1 VPSKNLVHLIFI
13 LELTPRPL
21 RSLYK
26 FKCFKREDKRG
37 VDRFLGL
44 LLLIIARCGNFAPY
58 YSSKTMSHKRRSPIR
73 KQILQ
78 SRRLRRRVR
87 RKVGARLTW
96 CRRYWWAVSATLL
109 LALCAWIFIPNGLQR
124 QLKGVALIEAEV
136 CYRITSSE
144 GDTLYIEGTI
154 IDSIAP
160 KVDVRPD
167 SVYKKTTATGFFVS
181 NAGHLVT
188 TRRLQAHLPEKLPNE
203 TLQVRLQ
210 MLAKALKAE
219 MSKQKILR
227 RELDNY
233 AHSHTVVDGG
243 YNNVMTLRD
252 SIIRRQVKTDLLLQ
266 LVLKMLPSKHLAAK
280 RVENYRI
287 TTKQKAEKFIVTRHY
302 KAHYT
307 GDQTAHLILLQ
318 LDAERLP
325 KEAHRFVIY
334 RFNPQAWAF
343 GQDAHYFLGYQLMTP
358 EEASP
363 ALPDAAKTTQ
373 PNLPLAEGGPM
384 LNSFGQVCGVVGFGK
399 TNAGDELSKLFYS
412 NHSYPSRVFDNWIK
426 GVKLWFRQPR
436 ALATDSLRITQP
448 LRSNV
453 SGWQRIADHYV
464 SRSLPDGR
472 YTGSYLNGVR
482 VGSGRMQYADGS
494 VYAGQWLKDK
504 REGLGV
510 YIDKRGRIYTGQ
522 WKADTLYQGSCRTE
536 SDFYVGGIDKAF
548 RRTGFGVFTNEQG
561 DYYEGLWRKGK
572 RNGFGIG
579 LSLHHIVRAGIW
591 RKGRFLGEQM
601 VYNADRVYGIDI
613 SRHQHEQGKQRFAID
628 FSRLRITSLGTL
640 PRKVKGKINYP
651 VTFVYVKATE
661 GATLYNKYYKGDLD
675 GALRNGL
682 HAGAYHFFS
691 TYTPPAEQASFFL
704 KQTHGMRGDLA
715 PMLDV
720 EPSHKQIERIGGRD
734 VLFNRMLQW
743 LRIVEQRTGRRP
755 VLYVSQLFVND
766 YLSYAPESLLKYK
779 MWIARYSEYKP
790 YVHLEYWQLTPE
802 GRVRGIHGEVDIN
815 VFNGSK
821 AQFLQNMVHTP

>member
-1 VPSKNLVHLIFI
+1 MPSKNLVRLIFI

-26 FKCFKREDKRG
+26 YKCFKREDKREA
-37 VDRFLGL
+37 DRFLGL
-44 LLLIIARCGNFAPY
+44 LLLIIARFGNFAPY
-58 YSSKTMSHKRRSPIR
+58 YSSKAMSHKRRSPIR
-73 KQILQ
+73 KQILR

-136 CYRITSSE
+136 CYRVTSSE
-144 GDTLYIEGTI
+144 RDTLYIEGTTT
-154 IDSIAP
+154 DSIAP

-167 SVYKKTTATGFFVS
+167 SIYKKTTATGFFVS

-188 TRRLQAHLPEKLPNE
+188 TRRLHARLPEKLPNE

-287 TTKQKAEKFIVTRHY
+287 TTKQEVENSIVSRQY

-343 GQDAHYFLGYQLMTP
+343 GQGAHYFLGYQLMTP
-358 EEASP
+358 EEALT
-363 ALPDAAKTTQ
+363 ALPDAAKATQ
-373 PNLPLAEGGPM
+373 PNLTLAEGGPM
-384 LNSFGQVCGVVGFGK
+384 LNQFGQVCGVVGFGK
-399 TNAGDELSKLFYS
+399 TNVRDELSQLFYS
-412 NHSYPSRVFDNWIK
+412 NHSYLLSVFDNWLK
-426 GVKLWFRQPR
+426 GIDLWFRQPCTF
-436 ALATDSLRITQP
+436 ATDSLRLTAP
-448 LRSNV
+448 LLTNV
-453 SGWQRIADHYV
+453 AGWQQLADRYV
-464 SRSLPDGR
+464 VRSLADGH
-472 YTGSYLNGVR
+472 YTGSFLSGVR

-536 SDFYVGGIDKAF
+536 SDFYVGGIDKTF

-613 SRHQHEQGKQRFAID
+613 SRHQHEQGKQRFSID
-628 FSRLRITSLGTL
+628 FSQLRITSLGTL

-661 GATLYNKYYKGDLD
+661 GTTLYNKYYKSDLES
-675 GALRNGL
+675 ALQNGL

-691 TYTPPAEQASFFL
+691 THTPPAEQATFFL
-704 KQTHGMRGDLA
+704 KQTHGKRGDLA

-743 LRIVEQRTGRRP
+743 LHIVEQRTGRRP

-802 GRVRGIHGEVDIN
+802 GRVRGIQGEVDIN
-815 VFNGSK
+815 IFNGSK
-821 AQFLQNMVHTP
+821 AQFLKKMVHTP